1 MRPTA
6 IVVDDHASF
15 RAFAARLLTAAGF
28 DVVAEADGAATGL
41 DQVRELRPDL
51 VLLDVVLPDGDGVE
65 VARSL
70 GDQAATHVLLT
81 SSRTTEELG
90 DAVAAY
96 HFVTKADLTIAGLAR
111 LAAG

>member
-1 MRPTA
+1 
-6 IVVDDHASF
+6 
-15 RAFAARLLTAAGF
+15 
-28 DVVAEADGAATGL
+28 
-41 DQVRELRPDL
+41 
-51 VLLDVVLPDGDGVE
+51 
-65 VARSL
+65 
-70 GDQAATHVLLT
+70 VLLT